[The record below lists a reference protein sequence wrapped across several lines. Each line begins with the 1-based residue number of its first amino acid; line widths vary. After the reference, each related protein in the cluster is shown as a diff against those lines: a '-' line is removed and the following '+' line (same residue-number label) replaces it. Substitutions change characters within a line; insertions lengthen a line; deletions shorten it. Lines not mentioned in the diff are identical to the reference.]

1 MTAQAF
7 HFSDNELDPDHKA
20 VLNKAHLVDIPL
32 IAALSAE
39 AGGMLR
45 HRLGIPAVVGLGQA
59 PMLLLHG
66 RGQLSNCSRS
76 WICEK
81 A

>member
-1 MTAQAF
+1 MTAQPI
-7 HFSDNELDPDHKA
+7 HYSDNELDPDHTA
-20 VLNKAHLVDIPL
+20 VLTKAHLVHIPL

-39 AGGMLR
+39 AGGMLC
-45 HRLGIPAVVGLGQA
+45 HRLGVPAVVGLGQA

-76 WICEK
+76 
-81 A
+81 